1 MHMAVKGA
9 VILLLY
15 LAVIVFVIWCVMSA
29 EGERRSE
36 YDPDLYVSDDYY
48 TIDEIDII
56 EEDVFD
62 GK

>member
-1 MHMAVKGA
+1 MHMAVKGV

-29 EGERRSE
+29 ESDRRAE
-36 YDPDLYVSDDYY
+36 YDPDLYVSDDFY